1 MIFQQLQKQQK
12 IHETVGVMCWQ
23 LCAKLDT
30 NGDGTLSR
38 EEFAAAMPQWDDWSL
53 PWNGGN
59 CETFHV
65 KIFKRLCIF
74 LYILNSFDWFLQDAL
89 HVVITTFVS
98 FGRSLWGPL
107 PQAILRPDHV
117 HRGGT
122 FQAGI
127 PETTEVGY
135 NLDIWVIWVYL
146 GMPLCLE
153 GPEQKL
159 GQSPRSWMCPH
170 HLALH
175 VTPLLGWL
183 LCSVAEMIL

>member
-12 IHETVGVMCWQ
+12 IHERVGVICWQ

-53 PWNGGN
+53 PWNG
-59 CETFHV
+59 EIV
-65 KIFKRLCIF
+65 KLSMPRF
-74 LYILNSFDWFLQDAL
+74 LRDFVSFCMFWILSTGSFRMLFMF
-89 HVVITTFVS
+89 TTSVS

-175 VTPLLGWL
+175 VTPL
-183 LCSVAEMIL
+183 